1 MSLSSSTLSLK
12 FMQRGLARAAASTPQ
27 QRRDDSKPSNSAG
40 PSTPTPAAAGNSNDR
55 PEEVSQALARE
66 EQAKWFIPRQNRS
79 TAASTSQIR
88 DGGIQV
94 KFEASYAPF
103 LPGYE
108 ESQDE
113 EDEEEDKDVFE
124 TQAGGGRMVFGGFG
138 KAKGKEKAEGEEGE
152 GDADDDERVE
162 EDEEVKN
169 KRAKLITTK
178 KPATKEQAKTFL
190 RPALSPPPS
199 QPKPTPN
206 HPISKSNSSHVP
218 QISQKK
224 IAKRPPP
231 ESPAKPSTS
240 GVSKKAKVESGTNA
254 PKKNSDTS
262 KSTGVGKTLDERQK
276 MLKAQKKAEKKK
288 AKTQQGSN

>member
-1 MSLSSSTLSLK
+1 
-12 FMQRGLARAAASTPQ
+12 MQRGLVRAAASTPQ
-27 QRRDDSKPSNSAG
+27 QQCGDSKPASSAG

-66 EQAKWFIPRQNRS
+66 EQAKWFIPRQNCS

-88 DGGIQV
+88 DGDIQV

-124 TQAGGGRMVFGGFG
+124 TQAGGGRMVFRGFG

-152 GDADDDERVE
+152 GDDGDDERVE

-169 KRAKLITTK
+169 KRAKPITKK
-178 KPATKEQAKTFL
+178 KPATKVLTL
-190 RPALSPPPS
+190 LSC
-199 QPKPTPN
+199 
-206 HPISKSNSSHVP
+206 
-218 QISQKK
+218 
-224 IAKRPPP
+224 
-231 ESPAKPSTS
+231 
-240 GVSKKAKVESGTNA
+240 
-254 PKKNSDTS
+254 
-262 KSTGVGKTLDERQK
+262 
-276 MLKAQKKAEKKK
+276 
-288 AKTQQGSN
+288 

>member
-27 QRRDDSKPSNSAG
+27 QQRGDSKPSSSAG

-79 TAASTSQIR
+79 TAASTSWIR
-88 DGGIQV
+88 DGGVQV

-113 EDEEEDKDVFE
+113 EDKDVFE
-124 TQAGGGRMVFGGFG
+124 TQAGGGRMAFGGFG

-152 GDADDDERVE
+152 GDADYDERME

-169 KRAKLITTK
+169 KRAKPITKK
-178 KPATKEQAKTFL
+178 KPATKEQPKTFL

-199 QPKPTPN
+199 QPKPTSN
-206 HPISKSNSSHVP
+206 HPNSSNAP

-224 IAKRPPP
+224 SAKRPPP

-240 GVSKKAKVESGTNA
+240 SVSKKAKVESGTNA
-254 PKKNSDTS
+254 PKKNGSTS

-276 MLKAQKKAEKKK
+276 ILKAQKKAEKKK
-288 AKTQQGSN
+288 AKTQQGAI